1 MAIMAPLPDGTVED
15 LVEVDDGVRL
25 RVLSRGE
32 GRPLVFVPGWTAT
45 ADFFAHQMAGLAE
58 DHRVV
63 AYDPRG
69 HGGSDKPMAG
79 NSFARRGA
87 DLDALLDR
95 LDLRDAVLVG
105 WAFGVLD
112 VLACLGD
119 HGYDRVAGVVLMDEP
134 PKVWID
140 PDAPHAWGEA
150 TLASDGIVAFLRGV
164 VEARR
169 EFWTDYAAFM
179 IDINPESG
187 SDIEGDDVAEDPD
200 VSRIVELGMQCPDVV
215 AVATMADGLT
225 SDYSD
230 VAVAASE
237 VMPVLVMAR
246 QDWAA
251 GAEQWCTEHVPRA
264 QFDRMPTHM
273 GFATHPDRVNAR
285 LRQFA
290 ESVDGAVDGAVA
302 G

>member
-1 MAIMAPLPDGTVED
+1 MAIMAPLPEGTAED

-32 GRPLVFVPGWTAT
+32 GLPLVFVPGWTAT
-45 ADFFAHQMAGLAE
+45 ADFFAHQLSGLAE
-58 DHRVV
+58 DHRVI

-87 DLDALLDR
+87 DLDTLLDR
-95 LDLRDAVLVG
+95 LDVRDAVLVG
-105 WAFGVLD
+105 WAYGALD

-119 HGYDRVAGVVLMDEP
+119 QGYGRVAGLVLIDEP

-150 TLASDGIVAFLRGV
+150 TLAQDGIVAFLRGAI
-164 VEARR
+164 EARR

-179 IDINPESG
+179 IDI
-187 SDIEGDDVAEDPD
+187 EGGDGEDDVAENDD
-200 VSRIVELGMQCPDVV
+200 VARMVELGLQCPDVV
-215 AVATMADGLT
+215 AVATMADALT

-237 VMPVLVMAR
+237 VLPVMVMAR
-246 QDWAA
+246 RDWADGA
-251 GAEQWCTEHVPRA
+251 RLWTEENLPGAEFAVI
-264 QFDRMPTHM
+264 PTHM
-273 GFATHPDRVNAR
+273 GFATHPDEVNSR
-285 LRQFA
+285 LREFA
-290 ESVDGAVDGAVA
+290 GSLTREGGAALT
-302 G
+302 

>member
-1 MAIMAPLPDGTVED
+1 MAIMAGLPEGTAED

-25 RVLSRGE
+25 RVLSHGA

-45 ADFFAHQMAGLAE
+45 ADFFAHQLSGLA
-58 DHRVV
+58 DGHRVI

-87 DLDALLDR
+87 DLDTLLDR

-105 WAFGVLD
+105 WAYGVLD

-119 HGYDRVAGVVLMDEP
+119 QGYGRVAGLVLIDEP

-150 TLASDGIVAFLRGV
+150 TLAQDGIVAFLRGV
-164 VEARR
+164 IEARR
-169 EFWTDYAAFM
+169 EFWADYAAFM
-179 IDINPESG
+179 IDI
-187 SDIEGDDVAEDPD
+187 DGDDVEDD
-200 VSRIVELGMQCPDVV
+200 VDVARIVELALQCPDVV

-237 VMPVLVMAR
+237 ALPMLVMVR
-246 QDWAA
+246 RDWADGA
-251 GAEQWCTEHVPRA
+251 RLWTEEHLPGAEFAVI
-264 QFDRMPTHM
+264 PTHM
-273 GFATHPDRVNAR
+273 GFATHPDEVNAR
-285 LRQFA
+285 LREFVA
-290 ESVDGAVDGAVA
+290 SLTREGAPLT
-302 G
+302 